1 MTTGIVP
8 DGPVIVVEISADRS
22 VRVAGQA
29 VPVPPG
35 GDPRAIALAV
45 VAEQARL
52 LGHPVRVHAVEADG
66 TMFPL
71 NVYADRSIA
80 EAGPPVLPARRA
92 EPAQPARRRARFGLR
107 RSSAEEAAGSPATR
121 PPVAPGFTAA
131 PPIGSAAS
139 PAVGV
144 DPIAPAPTWAP
155 PGSAPA
161 VSAPSAARVRT
172 PDDLPPP
179 GEDQR
184 LVLDLIRGAMQAG
197 NGAHALA
204 IAADLDA
211 SSTADPAQRLAA
223 REVHGYV
230 ALATGR
236 PELAVRLYAEAVTFG
251 DGSAEPGQWP
261 ARMAANAHFCWLR
274 VADPVLARAVGPLV
288 LDAYAA
294 GGAADSAGARAARR
308 RMART

>member
-8 DGPVIVVEISADRS
+8 DGPVIVVEISADHA
-22 VRVAGQA
+22 VRVAGQT

-35 GDPRAIALAV
+35 GDPRAIALSV

-52 LGHPVRVHAVEADG
+52 LGHPVRVHAVEPDG

-80 EAGPPVLPARRA
+80 EAGPPVLPTPRV
-92 EPAQPARRRARFGLR
+92 EPARPERRRGRFGLR
-107 RSSAEEAAGSPATR
+107 RSSSEEVAGSVPAR
-121 PPVAPGFTAA
+121 PPVTPEFTAA
-131 PPIGSAAS
+131 PAVGSAAS
-139 PAVGV
+139 PVIGA
-144 DPIAPAPTWAP
+144 DPVLPAPTWAP

-161 VSAPSAARVRT
+161 VSAPSAPRVRT

-179 GEDQR
+179 EEEER
-184 LVLDLIRGAMQAG
+184 LVLDLIRGAMHAG

-211 SSTADPAQRLAA
+211 ISTADPARRLAA

-251 DGSAEPGQWP
+251 DGLAEPGEWP

-274 VADPVLARAVGPLV
+274 VTDPVVAQAVGPLV